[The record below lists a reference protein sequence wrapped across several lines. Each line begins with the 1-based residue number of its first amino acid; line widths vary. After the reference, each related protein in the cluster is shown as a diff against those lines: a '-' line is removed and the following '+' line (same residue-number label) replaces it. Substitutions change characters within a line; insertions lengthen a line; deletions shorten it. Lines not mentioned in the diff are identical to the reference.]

1 MFVQAHRGFSAAAP
15 QNTGPAFV
23 KAVEIGADGI
33 ECDVHFTA
41 DRKMVVIH
49 NFTVD
54 ETSDGRGEVNRQTLA
69 QLRALDFGAWM
80 GEEFRGT
87 RILTLEEMLE
97 LVRGMRI
104 INIEL
109 KGDQSVYPGLPE
121 QVCALAARMGLSDR
135 LLISSFDHEMA
146 VAAKKADPG
155 IRIGLLYDWEM
166 EHPAEYAKHLGA
178 DAIHPH
184 HGFLTREQ
192 VEACR
197 EAGVDVNP
205 WTVDDPGRAL
215 TLRDWGC
222 TSVITNRPDVILAAL
237 S

>member
-54 ETSDGRGEVNRQTLA
+54 ETSDGRGGKQA
-69 QLRALDFGAWM
+69 DPCPAAGAR
-80 GEEFRGT
+80 FRRMDGGGIP
-87 RILTLEEMLE
+87 RHAHPH
-97 LVRGMRI
+97 
-104 INIEL
+104 IEGDAGAGAACASSTSSS

-146 VAAKKADPG
+146 VAAKKGRPG
-155 IRIGLLYDWEM
+155 NPHRSALRLGDGTSRRVRQTSGGGR
-166 EHPAEYAKHLGA
+166 HPS
-178 DAIHPH
+178 PPRV
-184 HGFLTREQ
+184 LTREQ

-205 WTVDDPGRAL
+205 WTVDDPRPRP